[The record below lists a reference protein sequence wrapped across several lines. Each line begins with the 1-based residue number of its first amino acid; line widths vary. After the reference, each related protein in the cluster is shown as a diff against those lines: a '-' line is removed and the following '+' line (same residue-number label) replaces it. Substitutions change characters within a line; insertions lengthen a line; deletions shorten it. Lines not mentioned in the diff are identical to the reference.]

1 MANYR
6 YPREN
11 IQKGIDY
18 LQIQVIRRGKKTV
31 ESGYIRTLNDVETK
45 STSTNPNLRGQPV
58 TGQLTVNTNVYNL
71 LKTSGFA
78 RNSNVNPL
86 NLGDILGDSIILPM
100 PSNISDSNQ
109 VSYSDDSLDAV
120 TAEVA
125 GFAKGLMETEFGPKF
140 AEQAGQK
147 VMGFMNTIGQST
159 TPLKDIY
166 LGNLAAS
173 AAQIAGVGNITL
185 NQILARGQNQILNP
199 NMELLFNSPTIR
211 NFKFSFKMTPRDES
225 ESREVKNIIRTFKK
239 NMAPKDTDKF
249 FLTTP
254 NIFKLEYLQTNNKE
268 GGVNSH
274 QFLHKFKQCALTDIT
289 VNYTGENIYATYADG
304 TPVSIIMD
312 LTFKELEP
320 IYSSDYET
328 SEGKEGVGY

>member
-1 MANYR
+1 MAKNYR

-11 IQKGIDY
+11 IKAGIDY
-18 LQIQVIRRGKKTV
+18 LQIQVIKRDKKTV
-31 ESGYIRTLNDVETK
+31 SSRPLNSRQQAQIPSANPNGGLVNANLTLN
-45 STSTNPNLRGQPV
+45 TS
-58 TGQLTVNTNVYNL
+58 VYDL
-71 LKTSGFA
+71 LQTQGFA
-78 RNSNVNPL
+78 RNSKV
-86 NLGDILGDSIILPM
+86 DTRSITDTIILPM
-100 PSNISDSNQ
+100 PSNITDSNQ
-109 VSYSDDSLDAV
+109 VIYSDDSLDAV

-125 GFAKGLMETEFGPKF
+125 GFARGLMDTNFGPKF
-140 AEQAGQK
+140 AEEAGQK
-147 VMGFMNTIGQST
+147 TLAFMNTIGQNT

-185 NQILARGQNQILNP
+185 NQILARGQNQIMNP

-289 VNYTGENIYATYADG
+289 VNYTGENIYATYSDG

-320 IYSSDYET
+320 IYASDYET
-328 SEGKEGVGY
+328 PEGKTGVGY

>member
-11 IQKGIDY
+11 IKAGIDY
-18 LQIQVIRRGKKTV
+18 LEIQVVQRDKKTV
-31 ESGYIRTLNDVETK
+31 SSTPLNSRQQVQIPSANSNGGLVNANLTLN
-45 STSTNPNLRGQPV
+45 TS
-58 TGQLTVNTNVYNL
+58 VYDL
-71 LKTSGFA
+71 LQTQGFA
-78 RNSNVNPL
+78 RNSNVKPEFIT
-86 NLGDILGDSIILPM
+86 DTIILPM
-100 PSNISDSNQ
+100 PSNITDSNQ

-120 TAEVA
+120 TAQVA
-125 GFAKGLMETEFGPKF
+125 GFARGLMDTNFGPKF
-140 AEQAGQK
+140 AEEAGQK
-147 VMGFMNTIGQST
+147 TLAFMNTIGQST

-166 LGNLAAS
+166 LGNLAAQ

-199 NMELLFNSPTIR
+199 NMELLFNGPTIR

-225 ESREVKNIIRTFKK
+225 ERDHVVGIIRTFKK
-239 NMAPKDTDKF
+239 NMVSKNTDKF

-254 NIFKLEYLQTNNKE
+254 NIFVLKYLKTNEK
-268 GGVNSH
+268 NSPSPH

-289 VNYTGENIYATYADG
+289 VNYTGENIYATYSDG
-304 TPVSIIMD
+304 TPISIIMD

-320 IYSSDYET
+320 IYASDYET
-328 SEGKEGVGY
+328 PEGKTGVGY

>member
-11 IQKGIDY
+11 IKAGIDY
-18 LQIQVIRRGKKTV
+18 LQIQVVQRDKKTV
-31 ESGYIRTLNDVETK
+31 SSNFIESVDVLRQSTSNPSTSASDPLTLN
-45 STSTNPNLRGQPV
+45 TS
-58 TGQLTVNTNVYNL
+58 VYNL
-71 LKTSGFA
+71 LKSQGFA
-78 RNSNVNPL
+78 RNSNVKPESIT
-86 NLGDILGDSIILPM
+86 DTIILPM
-100 PSNISDSNQ
+100 PSNITDSNQ

-120 TAEVA
+120 TAQVA
-125 GFAKGLMETEFGPKF
+125 GFARGLMDTNFGPKF
-140 AEQAGQK
+140 AEDAGSK
-147 VMGFMNTIGQST
+147 VMGFLNDIGQQGGE
-159 TPLKDIY
+159 LKRIY
-166 LGNLAAS
+166 LGNLAAQ

-199 NMELLFNSPTIR
+199 NMELLFNGPTIR

-225 ESREVKNIIRTFKK
+225 ERDHVVGIIRTFKK
-239 NMAPKDTDKF
+239 NMVSKDTDKF

-254 NIFKLEYLQTNNKE
+254 NIFVLKYMKTDKE
-268 GGVNSH
+268 NSASPH

-289 VNYTGENIYATYADG
+289 VNYTGENIYATYSDG

-320 IYSSDYET
+320 IYASDYET
-328 SEGKEGVGY
+328 PEGKTGVGY

>member
-18 LQIQVIRRGKKTV
+18 LQIQVIRRDKKTV
-31 ESGYIRTLNDVETK
+31 GFTDFSSDIGPFTVKNVPAE
-45 STSTNPNLRGQPV
+45 NPKGQQV
-58 TGQLTVNTNVYNL
+58 SGQLTVNTKAANL
-71 LKTSGFA
+71 LQSSGFA
-78 RNSNVNPL
+78 RNSNVNI
-86 NLGDILGDSIILPM
+86 DSITDSIILPM
-100 PSNISDSNQ
+100 PSNITDSNQ

-125 GFAKGLMETEFGPKF
+125 GFAKGLMDTNFGPKF
-140 AEQAGQK
+140 AEQVGSQTL
-147 VMGFMNTIGQST
+147 GFLDKIGRST
-159 TPLKDIY
+159 GSLKEIY
-166 LGNLAAS
+166 LGNLAAQ
-173 AAQIAGVGNITL
+173 AAQVAGVGNITL
-185 NQILARGQNQILNP
+185 NQILARGENQILNP
-199 NMELLFNSPTIR
+199 NMELLFNAPTIR

-225 ESREVKNIIRTFKK
+225 ESKEVKNIIRTFKK

-320 IYSSDYET
+320 IYASDYET